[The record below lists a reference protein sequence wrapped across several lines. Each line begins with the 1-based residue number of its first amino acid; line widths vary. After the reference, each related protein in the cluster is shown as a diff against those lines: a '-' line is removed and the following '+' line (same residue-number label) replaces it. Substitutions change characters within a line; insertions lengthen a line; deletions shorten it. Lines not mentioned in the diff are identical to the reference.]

1 MTAANVKNYNGS
13 SPGPWTGGAPPICG
27 EIPVPKTGAPVA
39 GDAVC
44 IVPHASVQLMYWPVS
59 TVSGDLCRGNVSTTT
74 MDPTISGKAN
84 TYVTLNTTLTSPT
97 VYIAIDG
104 KWGYTSAGVTFANQ
118 SRFLIPQSSTA
129 VSSLCGKLGGGY
141 GSPLAMD
148 YADFNYPVPARAYR
162 CQPKCF
168 QSHVKSSWAAMTYT
182 RPDEVIDGRIVVH
195 GSSETVTGE
204 SFTTLPP
211 VNLCSTIWDDYR
223 PALAVPQELLHINPV
238 VAMGEGLS
246 CYFTIDSN
254 NAFFDPPKALTQ
266 ASSAA
271 GPATPDPV
279 AATTTL
285 VSATL
290 SAEPADTSRYST
302 ASSTSVPLAISS
314 STVSV
319 STPILETPTGGHETL
334 ESSQLSTAS
343 PAEATSTSSAMNSQT
358 SDTGPTN
365 SLGTDSPAFSNQG
378 TFATATTAREFDP
391 DQDGTASAPASSLLV
406 SDVPI
411 TSNDQSV
418 IATSASDFS
427 STFATNVQSS
437 SFKPDSSLPAQQPT
451 KTVVQSINI
460 GGIIAGVLDP
470 AASSHNAPV
479 ADPDSSTLA
488 DNSQEI
494 SSTSADAAG
503 ILASLLNSVHL
514 TTTAIDT
521 RPSAA
526 SSDPQQAVSSAEPD
540 YNSQGRVSSGEQEHV
555 EATPSTANT
564 VGPSPATT
572 GVILTDSSGGQQ
584 TAIAEPSAIIF
595 VGYTAIPYGQSTSLE
610 GYGNVVAEPSGL
622 IISQQHLTYSTI
634 EASRSTTMIPIAVT
648 GIILTGSQYDEYTFS
663 IDPAGDLLMATTTIL
678 PGHTQSLQDIGNI
691 VVASSGIVISGTT
704 LTYSSLLAPAT
715 SDGLVS
721 SRTVAGTTFPED
733 PSSATLLTLSP
744 ATPAETTLLGTTLP
758 TSSRSA
764 LAPSSTLIDLPSLV
778 ITTGR
783 PVITLG
789 AQQYTADPAEM
800 FSFGESITLSP
811 DAEVTVS
818 GTTISLASGGSYVV
832 INGATKTFAQDP
844 KEYGT
849 SGSTASAS
857 SLSVDRTQTG
867 VQPLD
872 SGGPGRP
879 DTVASLAM
887 TLACVHA
894 WPWLVG
900 CVVSLVFLG

>member
-1 MTAANVKNYNGS
+1 MTAANVENYNGS
-13 SPGPWTGGAPPICG
+13 SPGPWNGGAPPICG
-27 EIPVPKTGAPVA
+27 EIPAPKTGAPVA

-104 KWGYTSAGVTFANQ
+104 KWGYTSAGATFANQ

-223 PALAVPQELLHINPV
+223 PALGVPQELLHMNPV
-238 VAMGEGLS
+238 VAMGGGLS

-302 ASSTSVPLAISS
+302 ASSTNVPLAISS

-319 STPILETPTGGHETL
+319 SIPTLETPTGDHETL
-334 ESSQLSTAS
+334 ESSLLSTAS
-343 PAEATSTSSAMNSQT
+343 PDEATSTSSATNSKT

-365 SLGTDSPAFSNQG
+365 SLSTDSSAFSNQE
-378 TFATATTAREFDP
+378 TLAIATTALAFDP
-391 DQDGTASAPASSLLV
+391 SQDGTASAPASSLLV

-418 IATSASDFS
+418 IATSASDFTPTS
-427 STFATNVQSS
+427 ATNVQSS
-437 SFKPDSSLPAQQPT
+437 SSKPDSSLPAQQPT

-460 GGIIAGVLDP
+460 GGIIASVLDP

-479 ADPDSSTLA
+479 ANPDSSTLA
-488 DNSQEI
+488 DSSQEI

-514 TTTAIDT
+514 TTTTIDT
-521 RPSAA
+521 KPSAA
-526 SSDPQQAVSSAEPD
+526 SSDPQQA
-540 YNSQGRVSSGEQEHV
+540 GRVSSGEEGHV

-564 VGPSPATT
+564 VDPSPAAT
-572 GVILTDSSGGQQ
+572 GLILTDSSGGQQ
-584 TAIAEPSAIIF
+584 TAIAELSAVVF
-595 VGYTAIPYGQSTSLE
+595 VGYTAIPYGQSASLE

-622 IISQQHLTYSTI
+622 VISQQHLTYSTI
-634 EASRSTTMIPIAVT
+634 EASPSTTMIPIAVT
-648 GIILTGSQYDEYTFS
+648 GIILTGSQHDEYTFS
-663 IDPAGDLLMATTTIL
+663 IDPAGDLLMATTTVL
-678 PGHTQSLQDIGNI
+678 PGHTQSLQDVGNI

-715 SDGLVS
+715 PDGLVS
-721 SRTVAGTTFPED
+721 SRIVAGTTFPGD
-733 PSSATLLTLSP
+733 PSSVTLLALSP
-744 ATPAETTLLGTTLP
+744 ATPAETNLLGTTLP

-764 LAPSSTLIDLPSLV
+764 LAPSSTLIELPSLE
-778 ITTGR
+778 ISTGR

-789 AQQYTADPAEM
+789 VQQYTADPAEM

-832 INGATKTFAQDP
+832 INGATKTFAQAP
-844 KEYGT
+844 REYGT
-849 SGSTASAS
+849 SESTASAS
-857 SLSVDRTQTG
+857 TLSVDRTQTG
-867 VQPLD
+867 VQPSN

-879 DTVASLAM
+879 DTVASSAM

-894 WPWLVG
+894 RPWLVA
-900 CVVSLVFLG
+900 CVMSLVFLG

>member
-27 EIPVPKTGAPVA
+27 EIPAPKTGAPVA
-39 GDAVC
+39 GDPVC

-59 TVSGDLCRGNVSTTT
+59 TISGDLCRGNVSTTT
-74 MDPTISGKAN
+74 MDSTISGKAN

-104 KWGYTSAGVTFANQ
+104 KWGYTSAGATFANQ

-211 VNLCSTIWDDYR
+211 VNLCSTIWNDYR
-223 PALAVPQELLHINPV
+223 PALAVPQELLHMNPV

-302 ASSTSVPLAISS
+302 ASSTNVPLAISS

-319 STPILETPTGGHETL
+319 SIPTLETLAGGHETL
-334 ESSQLSTAS
+334 GSSLLSTAS
-343 PAEATSTSSAMNSQT
+343 PAEATSTSVTNSKT
-358 SDTGPTN
+358 SDTVPTN
-365 SLGTDSPAFSNQG
+365 SPGTYSPAFSDPE
-378 TFATATTAREFDP
+378 TLATATTALAFDP
-391 DQDGTASAPASSLLV
+391 SQDGTASAPASGLPV
-406 SDVPI
+406 SEVPI
-411 TSNDQSV
+411 TSYGQSI
-418 IATSASDFS
+418 IATSASDFTPMS
-427 STFATNVQSS
+427 ATNVQSS
-437 SFKPDSSLPAQQPT
+437 SSKPDSSLPAQQPT
-451 KTVVQSINI
+451 KTAVQSINI
-460 GGIIAGVLDP
+460 GGIIASVLDP
-470 AASSHNAPV
+470 AASSQNAPV
-479 ADPDSSTLA
+479 ENSDSSTLA
-488 DNSQEI
+488 DNSPEI

-514 TTTAIDT
+514 PTTTIDT
-521 RPSAA
+521 SAA
-526 SSDPQQAVSSAEPD
+526 SSDPQQASSSAQPD
-540 YNSQGRVSSGEQEHV
+540 YNSQSRVSSGDQGHV

-564 VGPSPATT
+564 VGPSPAAT

-584 TAIAEPSAIIF
+584 TAIAEPSAIVF
-595 VGYTAIPYGQSTSLE
+595 VGYTAIPYGKSTSLE

-622 IISQQHLTYSTI
+622 VISQQHLTYSTI
-634 EASRSTTMIPIAVT
+634 EASPSTAMVPIAVT

-678 PGHTQSLQDIGNI
+678 PGHTQSLQDIGNV

-704 LTYSSLLAPAT
+704 LTYSSLVAPTT

-721 SRTVAGTTFPED
+721 SRIVAGTTFPKD
-733 PSSATLLTLSP
+733 PSSETLLALSP
-744 ATPAETTLLGTTLP
+744 ATPAETNLPGTTLP

-764 LAPSSTLIDLPSLV
+764 LASSSTLIDLPSLA

-818 GTTISLASGGSYVV
+818 GTTISLAPGGSYVV
-832 INGATKTFAQDP
+832 INGATKTFAQAP
-844 KEYGT
+844 REYGT
-849 SGSTASAS
+849 SESTASAS
-857 SLSVDRTQTG
+857 TLPVDRTQTG
-867 VQPLD
+867 VQPSS

-879 DTVASLAM
+879 DTVASSAI
-887 TLACVHA
+887 TLACVHMR
-894 WPWLVG
+894 PWLVA